1 MRNGPQ
7 FVLDGMCHK
16 MRPMFAPTEMNVY
29 FCLINKSKNHCSLAA
44 HSHTT
49 MKNNLLLRIWQSL
62 MLCLTLFLS
71 LSSCSSEPPSAD
83 ELYKEEASG
92 VALVLNKF
100 YYDAQ
105 LPNGNHIYFSGID
118 DDGSLD
124 NLTDEIS
131 EIRQHC
137 GYLTGTAFFIRK
149 DGTLL
154 TNRHVAQPIIDED
167 QVKLSINAIVQYV
180 RQLYDNRME
189 EMQQQY
195 AALKEQRESCYSVDY
210 WGDYV
215 YDSDR
220 AEQIDQKM
228 QELSDEYDEM
238 SDVRDGLATL
248 NVQNIR
254 IKPVCEL
261 GLAYNDSYVNDET
274 DFLKKNPCRVVRV
287 EQDANTDLAM
297 IQLKNAVTPSKA
309 HVFSVKE
316 DGSDDTFM
324 NRLAGLFHSKGK
336 DDGKLKMNQ
345 QLYMIGYNAGIELA
359 NTRRGIKVQMTG
371 GRITQL
377 PDGDRLLYSIPT
389 VQGSSGS
396 PVIDEYGKLVGVNFA
411 KLNGADNFNFGIPME
426 KVRRFVG
433 VD

>member
-1 MRNGPQ
+1 MFT
-7 FVLDGMCHK
+7 FVHCK
-16 MRPMFAPTEMNVY
+16 PSAAPY
-29 FCLINKSKNHCSLAA
+29 AA
-44 HSHTT
+44 AQTSNSVII
-49 MKNNLLLRIWQSL
+49 MKQNFLLRPWQGL
-62 MLCLTLFLS
+62 ILCLTLCLSFLA
-71 LSSCSSEPPSAD
+71 CSSEPPTAD

-92 VALVLNKF
+92 VALVLNKY
-100 YYDAQ
+100 YYDVE

-118 DDGSLD
+118 DEGNLD
-124 NLTDEIS
+124 NLCAEVS
-131 EIRQHC
+131 EIRNHC
-137 GYLTGTAFFIRK
+137 AYLTGTAFFIRN

-167 QVKLSINAIVQYV
+167 QVKQSLSAIVRFV
-180 RQLYDNRME
+180 RTIYDAKME
-189 EMQQQY
+189 EMQQEY
-195 AALKEQRESCYSVDY
+195 ANLAEQKENCYTTDD
-210 WGDYV
+210 WGDYT

-220 AEQIDQKM
+220 AERISQQM
-228 QELSDEYDEM
+228 QQLSDEYDEM
-238 SDVRDGLATL
+238 SEVREGLDNV
-248 NVQNIR
+248 NVQNVR

-261 GLAYNDSYVNDET
+261 GLAYNDSYVNDES
-274 DFLKKNPCRVVRV
+274 DFLKKNPCKVVRV

-297 IQLKNAVTPSKA
+297 IQLKSSVTPSKA

-316 DGSDDTFM
+316 DASDDTFAK
-324 NRLAGLFHSKGK
+324 RLAGLFHSKDK
-336 DDGKLKMNQ
+336 DEGKLKMNQ

-359 NTRRGIKVQMTG
+359 TTRRGIKVQMTG

-396 PVIDEYGKLVGVNFA
+396 PVIDESGKLVGVNFA